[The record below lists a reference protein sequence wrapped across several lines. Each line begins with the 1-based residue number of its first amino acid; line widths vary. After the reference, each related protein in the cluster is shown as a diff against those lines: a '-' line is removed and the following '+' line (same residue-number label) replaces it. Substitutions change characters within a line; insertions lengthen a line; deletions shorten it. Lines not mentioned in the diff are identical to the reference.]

1 MEISVSYENYPDS
14 QDTLIIKKKLAE
26 GKFVIY
32 HAVSASKKTNFA
44 LKVFPK
50 NSTGTAHYIREKAVC
65 KLAHPNV
72 IRYIPITTYQSKF
85 HALISELAP
94 NGDFFE
100 LVTNNFLDTEFLM
113 RTYFHQLVEGLEYIH
128 SQGIAHL
135 DLKLENLMLGSDYNL
150 KIIDFDQ
157 AQAIKDERIKSAG
170 TVGYRAPEVINRT
183 CQDLQAADIYSLGVI
198 LYAFKAQEFPFVEV
212 KRGGEEERVT
222 LNNAS
227 FIEDNKGFWENRSEK
242 KGERHFFSQE
252 LVYLLNGMMEMN
264 PEKRFKL
271 KDIKKSEWY
280 QGPVLKGRSLLCEMR
295 SKMQNFAEKNKRK

>member
-1 MEISVSYENYPDS
+1 MEISVSYENFPDS

-32 HAVSASKKTNFA
+32 HAISASKKTNFA

-50 NSTGTAHYIREKAVC
+50 NSTGTAHYIREKAVT
-65 KLAHPNV
+65 KLSHPNV
-72 IRYIPITTYQSKF
+72 IKYIPITTYQSKF
-85 HALISELAP
+85 HALLSELAP

-128 SQGIAHL
+128 SQGVAHL
-135 DLKLENLMLGSDYNL
+135 DLKLENLMLGADYNL

-157 AQAIKDERIKSAG
+157 AQMIKEQRIKSAG

-183 CQDLQAADIYSLGVI
+183 CDDLEAADIYSLGVL
-198 LYAFKAQEFPFVEV
+198 LYAFKAQEFPFVEI
-212 KRGGEEERVT
+212 KRGDEERVT
-222 LNNAS
+222 LNNNS

-252 LVYLLNGMMEMN
+252 LVDLLNGMLEMDS
-264 PEKRFKL
+264 EKRFKL

-280 QGPVLKGRSLLCEMR
+280 QGPTLKGRSLICEMR
-295 SKMQNFAEKNKRK
+295 SKMQTFSEKSRRK